1 MKYHI
6 VQFSINYLTNRK
18 ANNNIKMSGSVDS
31 NNDTAEEGMS
41 RLIHADTQST
51 NSLNIQSNNASRDES
66 ARQSELPGNLTVE
79 SNFSLFNIGTSDNV
93 SPQRQPRLMS
103 FPATI
108 RGGATR
114 RAVPIRVNR
123 PPLPHRIRR
132 TPTRSIEGFTQEQL
146 QLLPSPFV
154 NALQQA
160 ATSGRREVRRNNQQG
175 ETTRRVYLPRR
186 VNRPSLRHTSR
197 STRSIEGFSRS
208 QLDELPSAFVNA
220 LQQAASG
227 SRRSDTTSDRS
238 DIENNLPGVETSR
251 HVQQIISGRSAI
263 RGPMMSR
270 NVDSNSEAA
279 EDGILR
285 LRPADTQSTNSPNIQ
300 SNNSSRDQP
309 EIARDAMTFD

>member
-1 MKYHI
+1 
-6 VQFSINYLTNRK
+6 
-18 ANNNIKMSGSVDS
+18 MSGNVDS

-51 NSLNIQSNNASRDES
+51 NSLNIQSNDASRDES

-186 VNRPSLRHTSR
+186 VSRPPLRHTIS
-197 STRSIEGFSRS
+197 STRSIEGFSQS

-220 LQQAASG
+220 LQQAATG
-227 SRRSDTTSDRS
+227 NRRSDTTSGRS

-251 HVQQIISGRSAI
+251 HVQQISGRSAI

-285 LRPADTQSTNSPNIQ
+285 LRPADIQSTNSPNIQ
-300 SNNSSRDQP
+300 GNDASRDQP